1 MRKANEK
8 HESSPHQIIFNTIN
22 DDQHLAVILVS
33 KITMDIQNLYQKY
46 RASGKV
52 STDTRQITP
61 GSVFFALKGEKFNA
75 NEFAAEALAKGAS
88 YAVID
93 EPRYATDDRY
103 VVVEDV
109 LAALQKLARHHRDQL
124 NIPFI
129 GLTGSNGKT
138 TSKELL
144 HAVLSKKYKTLAT
157 KGNLN
162 NHIGVPLTVLS
173 IDDSIEIAVIEM
185 GANHLGEI
193 AQLCSIANPTHGF
206 ITNIGRAHIG
216 MFGGVENIIRA
227 KSELYQHLIQTK
239 GQVFI
244 NSQNPILFNMSKRFV
259 KPLFYPGGGD
269 YYHCEFLGADP
280 FLKIRSESGEEI
292 ITQLIGDYNFENVA
306 AALCIGKYFEVKST
320 EANKA
325 ISEYSPG
332 NMRSQI
338 VKKGTNTII
347 LDAYNA
353 NPSSMSAAIENLATM
368 RAEKKVAIV
377 GDMFELGDDAETEH
391 LAIGKLLA
399 AKQFDA
405 VYLCGSLMR
414 AAVRELPSANYFEKK
429 EDLLNELKK
438 NPLLR
443 ATILI
448 KASRGIGLES
458 VVDVL

>member
-1 MRKANEK
+1 M
-8 HESSPHQIIFNTIN
+8 
-22 DDQHLAVILVS
+22 
-33 KITMDIQNLYQKY
+33 MDIQNLYQKY
-46 RASGKV
+46 RESGRV

-75 NEFAAEALAKGAS
+75 NEFAADALAKGAS

-93 EPRYATDDRY
+93 ETQYAKDEHY
-103 VVVEDV
+103 IVVEDV
-109 LAALQKLARHHRDQL
+109 LETLQKLARHHRDQL
-124 NIPFI
+124 KIPFI

-144 HAVLSKKYKTLAT
+144 HAVLSKKFRTLAT

-162 NHIGVPLTVLS
+162 NHIGVPLTLLS

-193 AQLCSIANPTHGF
+193 ALLCSIANPTHGF

-216 MFGGVENIIRA
+216 MFGGFENIIRA
-227 KSELYQHLIQTK
+227 KSELYQHLIQTQ

-244 NSQNPILFNMSKRFV
+244 NSHNPILFNMSKRFA

-269 YYHCEFLGADP
+269 YYHCELLNADP
-280 FLKIRSESGEEI
+280 FLRIRSESGEEI
-292 ITQLIGDYNFENVA
+292 TTQLIGDYNFENVA
-306 AALCIGKYFEVKST
+306 AALCIGKYFGLKSQ

-325 ISEYSPG
+325 IAEYSPG
-332 NMRSQI
+332 NMRSQV

-353 NPSSMSAAIENLATM
+353 NPSSMNAAIENLAAM
-368 RAEKKVAIV
+368 KAAKKVAIL
-377 GDMFELGDDAETEH
+377 GDMFELGDEAEADH
-391 LAIGKLLA
+391 KSIGKLLSD
-399 AKQFDA
+399 KQFSA
-405 VYLCGSLMR
+405 VYLCGALMK
-414 AAVRELPSANYFEKK
+414 AATHELPSAHYFEKK
-429 EDLLNELKK
+429 EDLLNELTK
-438 NPLLR
+438 NPLSDSTVLV
-443 ATILI
+443 